1 MLTTSILNAFLVLV
15 LLLNLFALGTSRIRS
30 LIQIAALQG
39 VLLGVMPLLLHGR
52 LYLVGALI
60 AACTVLIKGILIP
73 RILTNAL
80 RDARIKREVEP
91 LIGLLPS
98 MLFGAAGTVA
108 SMVVAAQLPIVSGES
123 DTLLIPVSFATLF
136 TGFLL
141 LTTRRKTLT
150 LATGY
155 LLLENGIFIFGL
167 LLLQAMPFLVETGVL
182 LDLFVGIFVIGIILQ
197 HINLTLD
204 SLDTRHL
211 SSLKD

>member
-1 MLTTSILNAFLVLV
+1 MSTSILSALLVLV

-52 LYLVGALI
+52 LYLIGVLI
-60 AACTVLIKGILIP
+60 AVGTILIKGMLIPKILI
-73 RILTNAL
+73 NAL

-98 MLFGAAGTVA
+98 MLLGAAGVAA
-108 SMVVAAQLPIVSGES
+108 SMIIAALAPKAVGES
-123 DTLLIPVSFATLF
+123 STLIIPVSFATLT

-204 SLDTRHL
+204 SLDTRRL

>member
-1 MLTTSILNAFLVLV
+1 MSTSILSALLVLV

-52 LYLVGALI
+52 LYLIGVLI
-60 AACTVLIKGILIP
+60 AVGTMLIKGMLIPKILI
-73 RILTNAL
+73 NAL

-98 MLFGAAGTVA
+98 MLLGAAGVAA
-108 SMVVAAQLPIVSGES
+108 SMIIAALAPKAVGES
-123 DTLLIPVSFATLF
+123 STLIIPVSFATLT

-204 SLDTRHL
+204 SLDTRRL